1 MLISELKCKE
11 VFSHNGKFIGT
22 VEDALIDLET
32 EDCTRLFLT
41 SLPFLRF
48 LSKNGKL
55 KKQNAKNILSF
66 FKKSFTFKE
75 IESIGDAI
83 ILKPKKKVKK

>member
-22 VEDALIDLET
+22 VEDALIDLEMGT
-32 EDCTRLFLT
+32 CTRLFLT
-41 SLPFLRF
+41 SLPLLRF
-48 LSKNGKL
+48 LSKD
-55 KKQNAKNILSF
+55 KKQNAITMLSF